1 MFITV
6 KIAFIFTSLP
16 TFHINDFYI
25 FTVWQ
30 KGIIDKINQNSRKYS
45 HVQVQVLISMMM
57 ALVLHHTIQEDSA
70 SVQDSAREWRKE
82 KKKRNSIPN
91 HFWFSIQYCSENS

>member
-6 KIAFIFTSLP
+6 NIAFIFTSLS

-45 HVQVQVLISMMM
+45 HVQVQVLISTMM
-57 ALVLHHTIQEDSA
+57 ALVLHHNIQVFRTQPGSE
-70 SVQDSAREWRKE
+70 E
-82 KKKRNSIPN
+82 KKKM
-91 HFWFSIQYCSENS
+91 